1 VARTSV
7 LLLACDAVTS
17 AALQAAEA
25 EAPSTPKRRT
35 ASTAT
40 TPPVRLE
47 KLIQV

>member
-1 VARTSV
+1 V
-7 LLLACDAVTS
+7 LLLACDAVPS

-25 EAPSTPKRRT
+25 EAPGTPKRRT
-35 ASTAT
+35 ARSAV